1 MMPAPPLNKNRKS
14 AITITTKKKESGAV
28 EPDRACREDKMK
40 FRVLSIQARMNIG
53 FGIWVLFIALLC
65 LTSFTSTVKV
75 DAKATEALQALDQ
88 GAGQKNQTVSSGV
101 SEILR
106 VNKAARLYL
115 LIFGILPVV
124 LGYLSALAIKRS
136 ILQPLGRMTSIAST
150 LAQGDLTLDIGA
162 ARKDEFR
169 DVKAALRTQIETWR
183 TVLGEMKS
191 AAGGLSLAA
200 QELNV
205 GAEQM
210 SGGFGDQA
218 NRSSQVAAATEEMS
232 QAILDMARNANSIAD
247 SASSTVSVAKEGDQ
261 IVTRSTEKVKEIAH
275 IVDNSACLVKSLG
288 ERSSQIGTVV
298 QVIKDIAD
306 QTNLLAL
313 NAAIE
318 AARAGE
324 QGRGFAVVADEVR
337 KLAER
342 TARST
347 SEIEETIK
355 AIQDEV
361 SKVVGSMDDAT
372 RNVNLGVELVIQAGS
387 ALQAIVQTAGDLHLK
402 VHQIASATDQM
413 SATSEEINRDI
424 EQIASVSKDGCLRI
438 RQVADASMQL
448 TKLSNTMEKTW
459 GRFKLP

>member
-1 MMPAPPLNKNRKS
+1 
-14 AITITTKKKESGAV
+14 
-28 EPDRACREDKMK
+28 MK

-53 FGIWVLFIALLC
+53 FGIWLLFVALLC
-65 LTSFTSTVKV
+65 LTSFTSTMKV

-88 GAGQKNQTVSSGV
+88 GAGPKDQTVSNGV

-106 VNKAARLYL
+106 INKVLRLYL
-115 LIFGILPVV
+115 LIFGIAPVM
-124 LGYLSALAIKRS
+124 LGYLSGVAIKKS
-136 ILQPLGRMTSIAST
+136 ILQPLGRMTGIAST

-169 DVKAALRTQIETWR
+169 DVKAALRTLIETWR
-183 TVLGEMKS
+183 TVLRDMKS
-191 AAGGLSLAA
+191 AAGDLSLAA
-200 QELNV
+200 QELSA

-210 SGGFGDQA
+210 SMGFGDQA
-218 NRSSQVAAATEEMS
+218 NRSSQVATASEEMS

-247 SASSTVSVAKEGDQ
+247 SASSTVLVAKEGDQ
-261 IVTRSTEKVKEIAH
+261 IVTKSTEKVKEIAH

-288 ERSSQIGTVV
+288 ERSNQIGTVV
-298 QVIKDIAD
+298 NVIKDIAD

-342 TARST
+342 TAQST

-361 SKVVGSMDDAT
+361 SKVVSSMDNAT
-372 RNVNLGVELVIQAGS
+372 SNVNLGVELVIQAGS
-387 ALQAIVQTAGDLHLK
+387 ALQAIVQTAGDLQLK
-402 VHQIASATDQM
+402 VHQIASATEEM

-438 RQVADASMQL
+438 RRVADASIQL
-448 TKLSNTMEKTW
+448 TELSKTMEKTW
-459 GRFKLP
+459 SRFRLP

>member
-1 MMPAPPLNKNRKS
+1 
-14 AITITTKKKESGAV
+14 
-28 EPDRACREDKMK
+28 MK

-53 FGIWVLFIALLC
+53 FGIWVLFVALLC
-65 LTSFTSTVKV
+65 LTTFTGTMKV
-75 DAKATEALQALDQ
+75 DARATEALQALDQ
-88 GAGQKNQTVSSGV
+88 GAGSKGQAVSSGV
-101 SEILR
+101 TEILSINR
-106 VNKAARLYL
+106 VLRLYL
-115 LIFGILPVV
+115 LIFGIAPVI
-124 LGYLSALAIKRS
+124 LGYLSGVAIKRS

-150 LAQGDLTLDIGA
+150 LAQGDLTIDIGA

-183 TVLGEMKS
+183 TVLRDMKS
-191 AAGGLSLAA
+191 SAGDLSLAA
-200 QELNV
+200 QELSA

-210 SGGFGDQA
+210 SIGFGDQA
-218 NRSSQVAAATEEMS
+218 NRSSQVATASEEMS
-232 QAILDMARNANSIAD
+232 QTIVDMARNTNSIAD
-247 SASSTVSVAKEGDQ
+247 SASRTVSVAKEGDQ

-288 ERSSQIGTVV
+288 ERSHQIGTVV
-298 QVIKDIAD
+298 SVIKDIAD

-337 KLAER
+337 RLAER
-342 TARST
+342 TAQST
-347 SEIEETIK
+347 SQIEETIK

-361 SKVVGSMDDAT
+361 SKVVSSMDNAT
-372 RNVNLGVELVIQAGS
+372 SNVNLGVELVIQAGS
-387 ALQAIVQTAGDLHLK
+387 ALQAIVQTAGDLQLK
-402 VHQIASATDQM
+402 VHQIASATEEM

-438 RQVADASMQL
+438 RQVADASIQL
-448 TKLSNTMEKTW
+448 TNLSKTMEKTW
-459 GRFKLP
+459 GQFRLP